1 MGMNKDETD
10 YSLSYD
16 EYLENFR
23 KTHHPRAIAMSKD
36 QYELMQAREEAQ
48 KKREA
53 AREAGTAEG
62 AWASQKGPSDEIL
75 EKYTGKVDPTP
86 EEVED
91 VVNEIIE
98 RRITPDQQGIQS
110 KGNPD
115 ENKVANQD
123 NPYDTRSIG
132 DKALDYMLQKGL
144 ISKKFYDKI
153 TNQENIDDTRAI
165 GATKEELDYML
176 QNGLI
181 SKAAYDKQIAALNT
195 PEVQEAMEAGAK
207 KADETVWDPTD
218 RDASDDDGND
228 DGSDDDDGGGGSEP
242 EDNCKKSMMSI
253 WDAYRAGLID
263 KETAGYF
270 TIDAIATLAKNLGR
284 SIGNVGA
291 QFSGGTIDNG
301 HDESKW
307 GQRQN
312 AMLSE
317 EIQKEKE
324 GVGSAASR
332 QAESESLDNQAKR
345 IRNAYTPKQ
354 LEQQIEMFKK
364 ELEMA
369 DINLDMAHSRTD
381 LINFIKSDPNYAN
394 SPFKMGMVAYLTQN
408 GVGGAVNNAS
418 STLLDAMNW
427 AITLVK

>member
-1 MGMNKDETD
+1 MAKNKNEDETD

-36 QYELMQAREEAQ
+36 QFELEKAKREAQ

-62 AWASQKGPSDEIL
+62 AWAYQKGPSDEIV
-75 EKYTGKVDPTP
+75 EKITGKVDPTH
-86 EEVED
+86 EEVMD
-91 VVNEIIE
+91 AANEIIE
-98 RRITPDQQGIQS
+98 RKITPDQQGIQA

-123 NPYDTRSIG
+123 ITYDTRSIG
-132 DKALDYMLQKGL
+132 DKVLDYMLQKGL

-218 RDASDDDGND
+218 RDASDDGNDGDSDD
-228 DGSDDDDGGGGSEP
+228 DGSDGEP
-242 EDNCKKSMMSI
+242 DKNYKKSMMSI

-307 GQRQN
+307 GQRQK
-312 AMLSE
+312 AVMEE
-317 EIQKEKE
+317 EIQKELE
-324 GVGSAASR
+324 GLGSAASR

-369 DINLDMAHSRTD
+369 DINLDMAHSKTD
-381 LINFIKSDPNYAN
+381 LINFIKSDPDYAN
-394 SPFKMGMVAYLTQN
+394 KPYKMAIVAYLTQK
-408 GVGGAVNNAS
+408 GVGEAADNAS

-427 AITLVK
+427 ILTIAK

>member
-1 MGMNKDETD
+1 MAGTYYPEEMYNLPYEQAKAK
-10 YSLSYD
+10 YGSGVG
-16 EYLENFR
+16 NNIHF
-23 KTHHPRAIAMSKD
+23 MSKD
-36 QYELMQAREEAQ
+36 QFEQEKARIEKQNKMAANEGKSDWWTQPGEA
-48 KKREA
+48 
-53 AREAGTAEG
+53 
-62 AWASQKGPSDEIL
+62 
-75 EKYTGKVDPTP
+75 EKIVERFTGKANPTK
-86 EEVED
+86 EEVSEKA
-91 VVNEIIE
+91 NEIIE
-98 RRITPDQQGIQS
+98 RRITPEQQGTLS

-115 ENKVANQD
+115 ENKFDIQDDIYFTIKDKIEQGKNQI
-123 NPYDTRSIG
+123 NKI
-132 DKALDYMLQKGL
+132 
-144 ISKKFYDKI
+144 IDKI
-153 TNQENIDDTRAI
+153 TGKSDNIDDTRAI
-165 GATKEELDYML
+165 GATKEELDDML

-181 SKAAYDKQIAALNT
+181 SKYAYDKQIAALKT
-195 PEVQEAMEAGAK
+195 PEVQEAMARGEK

-218 RDASDDDGND
+218 RDASDDD
-228 DGSDDDDGGGGSEP
+228 DDDDGGGSESGP
-242 EDNCKKSMMSI
+242 DENYKKSMMSI

-312 AMLSE
+312 AVLNE
-317 EIQKEKE
+317 EIGKETE
-324 GVGSAASR
+324 SLGGAAGR
-332 QAESESLDNQAKR
+332 KAESESLDNEAKR
-345 IRNAYTPKQ
+345 IINAYRPKQ
-354 LEQQIEMFKK
+354 LEQQIEMFEK

-369 DINLDMAHSRTD
+369 GIDLDMAHSRTD

-394 SPFKMGMVAYLTQN
+394 NPFKMGMVAYLTQN

>member
-1 MGMNKDETD
+1 MGMNKDEID

-36 QYELMQAREEAQ
+36 QYELMQAREMAQ

-62 AWASQKGPSDEIL
+62 AWAYQKGPSDEIV
-75 EKYTGKVDPTP
+75 EKITGIENPTE
-86 EEVED
+86 EEVSEKAK
-91 VVNEIIE
+91 EIIE
-98 RRITPDQQGIQS
+98 RRITSEQQGIQS

-115 ENKVANQD
+115 ENKIANQD
-123 NPYDTRSIG
+123 YIYDTRSIG
-132 DKALDYMLQKGL
+132 DKALDYLLQKGL
-144 ISKKFYDKI
+144 ISKTFYDKI
-153 TNQENIDDTRAI
+153 TNQENVDDTRAI

-181 SKAAYDKQIAALNT
+181 SKAAYDKQIAALKT

-218 RDASDDDGND
+218 RDASDDG
-228 DGSDDDDGGGGSEP
+228 GSDGDDDGGDDDGGTA
-242 EDNCKKSMMSI
+242 EDNYKKSMMSI
-253 WDAYRAGLID
+253 WDAYNAGEIS

-307 GQRQN
+307 GQRQK
-312 AMLSE
+312 AVMEE
-317 EIQKEKE
+317 EIQKELE
-324 GVGSAASR
+324 GLGSKASR
-332 QAESESLDNQAKR
+332 QAESESLDNIAKK
-345 IRNAYTPKQ
+345 IRNDYIPKQ

-369 DINLDMAHSRTD
+369 GINLNMAHSKED
-381 LINFIKSDPNYAN
+381 IINFIKSDPNYAN
-394 SPFKMGMVAYLTQN
+394 SPIKMATVAYLAQAGTA
-408 GVGGAVNNAS
+408 GAVNNAS
-418 STLLDAMNW
+418 TTLLDAMNW
-427 AITLVK
+427 LVTLAK

>member
-1 MGMNKDETD
+1 MAGINEEM
-10 YSLSYD
+10 YSLPY
-16 EYLENFR
+16 EEA
-23 KTHHPRAIAMSKD
+23 RAKYGTRNGNSIYFMSKD
-36 QYELMQAREEAQ
+36 TFEKTKAKIEAQ

-62 AWASQKGPSDEIL
+62 AWAYQKVPSDEIV
-75 EKYTGKVDPTP
+75 EKITGKVDPTP

-91 VVNEIIE
+91 VAKEIIE

-110 KGNPD
+110 KGNQGDNNIANPD
-115 ENKVANQD
+115 
-123 NPYDTRSIG
+123 
-132 DKALDYMLQKGL
+132 ALDT
-144 ISKKFYDKI
+144 SEI
-153 TNQENIDDTRAI
+153 TKLHNELKSMAQTEENMEPGTW
-165 GATKEELDYML
+165 
-176 QNGLI
+176 
-181 SKAAYDKQIAALNT
+181 SNT
-195 PEVQEAMEAGAK
+195 PEQVEEAKNNAGITKEVPGSTSAG
-207 KADETVWDPTD
+207 DGNNGD
-218 RDASDDDGND
+218 SDD
-228 DGSDDDDGGGGSEP
+228 DDDDGGSEP
-242 EDNCKKSMMSI
+242 DKNYKKSMMSI

-307 GQRQN
+307 GQRQK
-312 AMLSE
+312 AVMEE
-317 EIQKEKE
+317 EIQKELE
-324 GVGSAASR
+324 GLGSKASR

-369 DINLDMAHSRTD
+369 GINISKAKNTQDIIDY
-381 LINFIKSDPNYAN
+381 IKKDPNYVD
-394 SPFKMGMVAYLTQN
+394 SPFKMATVAYLSQT
-408 GVGGAVNNAS
+408 GVGGAAKSGADALNW
-418 STLLDAMNW
+418 LL
-427 AITLVK
+427 TVFKQ

>member
-1 MGMNKDETD
+1 MAGKYYPEEMYNLPYEQA
-10 YSLSYD
+10 
-16 EYLENFR
+16 
-23 KTHHPRAIAMSKD
+23 RAKYGTGVGNNIYFMSKD
-36 QYELMQAREEAQ
+36 QFELEKAKIEAQ

-62 AWASQKGPSDEIL
+62 AWAYQKGPSDEIV
-75 EKYTGKVDPTP
+75 ENITGKANPTK
-86 EEVED
+86 EEVSEKA
-91 VVNEIIE
+91 NEIIE

-110 KGNPD
+110 KGN
-115 ENKVANQD
+115 EGD
-123 NPYDTRSIG
+123 NNINNSD
-132 DKALDYMLQKGL
+132 ALDT
-144 ISKKFYDKI
+144 SEVDKLHNELKSMAQ
-153 TNQENIDDTRAI
+153 TEENMEPGTMTFTPEQVEEAKNNAGI
-165 GATKEELDYML
+165 TKEVPGSTSA
-176 QNGLI
+176 NN
-181 SKAAYDKQIAALNT
+181 ALTDSVSDAVTPKENDS
-195 PEVQEAMEAGAK
+195 PEVVSSK
-207 KADETVWDPTD
+207 NKY
-218 RDASDDDGND
+218 N
-228 DGSDDDDGGGGSEP
+228 
-242 EDNCKKSMMSI
+242 KSMMSI
-253 WDAYRAGLID
+253 WDAYRAGEID

-332 QAESESLDNQAKR
+332 QAESESLDNQSKR

-354 LEQQIEMFKK
+354 LENQIAMFEK

-369 DINLDMAHSRTD
+369 GINLDMAHSKTD
-381 LINFIKSDPNYAN
+381 LINFIKKDPDYTN
-394 SPFKMGMVAYLTQN
+394 SPFKMGLVAYLTQT
-408 GVGGAVNNAS
+408 GAAGAANDAAK
-418 STLLDAMNW
+418 TLSDAINW
-427 AITLVK
+427 ILTIAK

>member
-1 MGMNKDETD
+1 MAGTYYPKEMYNLPYEQAKAK
-10 YSLSYD
+10 YG
-16 EYLENFR
+16 NGVGNNIHF
-23 KTHHPRAIAMSKD
+23 MSKD
-36 QYELMQAREEAQ
+36 QFEQEKARIEKQNKMAVNEGKSDWWTQPGEA
-48 KKREA
+48 
-53 AREAGTAEG
+53 
-62 AWASQKGPSDEIL
+62 
-75 EKYTGKVDPTP
+75 EKIVERFTGKANPTK
-86 EEVED
+86 EEVSEKA
-91 VVNEIIE
+91 NEIIE
-98 RRITPDQQGIQS
+98 RRITPEQQGTLS

-115 ENKVANQD
+115 ENKFDIQDDIYFTIKDKIEQGKNQI
-123 NPYDTRSIG
+123 NKI
-132 DKALDYMLQKGL
+132 
-144 ISKKFYDKI
+144 IDKI
-153 TNQENIDDTRAI
+153 TGKSDNIDDTRAI
-165 GATKEELDYML
+165 GATKEELDDML

-181 SKAAYDKQIAALNT
+181 SKYAYDKQIAALKT
-195 PEVQEAMEAGAK
+195 PEVQEAMARGEK

-218 RDASDDDGND
+218 RDASDDDD
-228 DGSDDDDGGGGSEP
+228 DDDDGGGSESGP
-242 EDNCKKSMMSI
+242 DENYKKSMMSI

-312 AMLSE
+312 AVLNE
-317 EIQKEKE
+317 EIGKETE
-324 GVGSAASR
+324 SLGGAAGR
-332 QAESESLDNQAKR
+332 KAESESLDNQAKR
-345 IRNAYTPKQ
+345 IRNAYKPEQ
-354 LEQQIEMFKK
+354 LEQQIEMFEK

-369 DINLDMAHSRTD
+369 GINLDMAHSRTD

-427 AITLVK
+427 MLTIAK

>member
-1 MGMNKDETD
+1 MSMNKNDETD

-36 QYELMQAREEAQ
+36 QFELEKAKIEAQ

-62 AWASQKGPSDEIL
+62 AWASQKGLSDEIV
-75 EKYTGKVDPTP
+75 EKYTGKPDPTP
-86 EEVED
+86 EEVKD

-98 RRITPDQQGIQS
+98 RKITPDQQGIQS
-110 KGNPD
+110 KGNKGDDNINNPD
-115 ENKVANQD
+115 
-123 NPYDTRSIG
+123 
-132 DKALDYMLQKGL
+132 ALDTSEVTKLHNELKSMAQ
-144 ISKKFYDKI
+144 
-153 TNQENIDDTRAI
+153 TEENMEPGTW
-165 GATKEELDYML
+165 
-176 QNGLI
+176 
-181 SKAAYDKQIAALNT
+181 SNT
-195 PEVQEAMEAGAK
+195 PEQVEEAKNNAGITKEVPGSTSAG
-207 KADETVWDPTD
+207 DGDD
-218 RDASDDDGND
+218 SDSDDDG
-228 DGSDDDDGGGGSEP
+228 GDDDGGDGGDDGGEDESEH
-242 EDNCKKSMMSI
+242 NYKKSMMSI

-307 GQRQN
+307 GQRQK
-312 AMLSE
+312 AVMEE
-317 EIQKEKE
+317 EIQKELE
-324 GVGSAASR
+324 GLGSKASR

-354 LEQQIEMFKK
+354 LENQIAMFEK

-369 DINLDMAHSRTD
+369 GINLEMAHSKTD
-381 LINFIKSDPNYAN
+381 LINFIKKDPDYAN

-408 GVGGAVNNAS
+408 GVGGAADNAS
-418 STLLDAMNW
+418 NTLLDAMNW
-427 AITLVK
+427 ILTLAK